1 VAEIVL
7 HALDG
12 VDPPVPARASGDPQ
26 ALKEL
31 AAGLPDGPATAEA
44 VALRLRRDGEEPVW
58 GAPVQAESRGAF
70 LHLCRGRG
78 ASSVE
83 VIRADP
89 SLLTGMQIGRWFD
102 SYARRR
108 LTRRAALTARLP
120 PSLLRANAAEAAF
133 WRGVRGKATAR
144 EWERLT
150 RSSYVVL
157 YYHRIAGDRKPGQE
171 RIDISPATFERHMSW
186 LRRLG
191 LRPLGADEL
200 VAFHRDPEATLPR
213 RSVLLTADDAFRDA
227 VLALRRYAN
236 LRPIV
241 FASTAVVG
249 GDAPWEWAGREPIA
263 SWAELEQLCAEGG
276 EVGSHART
284 HVPLPELDPEA
295 VAVELTESRR
305 ELQQHLSRPAP
316 LLAYPH
322 GRNDQAT
329 RRAAAIAGYHAA
341 FTTEAGRNGA
351 GTDPYALRRIGPKE
365 WDGAAAFLWQALT
378 GEAVPWSIERRRRR
392 RGG

>member
-1 VAEIVL
+1 VAEIIL

-12 VDPPVPARASGDPQ
+12 VDPPVPARASGDPR

-44 VALRLRRDGEEPVW
+44 VAVRLRRDGGEPAW
-58 GAPVQAESRGAF
+58 AEPLRAESRGAF
-70 LHLCRGRG
+70 LRLCRARG
-78 ASSVE
+78 ASSLAIV
-83 VIRADP
+83 RADP
-89 SLLTGMQIGRWFD
+89 SLLAGMQIGGWFD

-108 LTRRAALTARLP
+108 LARRAVLAARVP
-120 PSLLRANAAEAAF
+120 SSLLRGSAAEAAF
-133 WRGVRGKATAR
+133 WSGVRAEATAG

-150 RSSYVVL
+150 KSSYVVL
-157 YYHRIAGDRKPGQE
+157 IYHRIAGDRKPGQE
-171 RIDISPATFERHMSW
+171 RIDISPQAFDRHMRW

-191 LRPLGADEL
+191 LRPLRVEEL
-200 VAFHRDPEATLPR
+200 VAFHRDPEARLPR
-213 RSVLLTADDAFRDA
+213 RGVLVTADDGFRDA
-227 VLALRRYAN
+227 VLALRRHAN

-241 FASTAVVG
+241 FVSTAAVG
-249 GDAPWEWAGREPIA
+249 GDAPWEWAGGEPIA
-263 SWAELEQLCAEGG
+263 SWSELEQLCTDGG

-284 HVPLPELDPEA
+284 HVRLPELDPEA
-295 VAVELTESRR
+295 VASELTESRR

-322 GRNDQAT
+322 GRNDQTT

-378 GEAVPWSIERRRRR
+378 GEAVPWWIERRRRR
-392 RGG
+392 